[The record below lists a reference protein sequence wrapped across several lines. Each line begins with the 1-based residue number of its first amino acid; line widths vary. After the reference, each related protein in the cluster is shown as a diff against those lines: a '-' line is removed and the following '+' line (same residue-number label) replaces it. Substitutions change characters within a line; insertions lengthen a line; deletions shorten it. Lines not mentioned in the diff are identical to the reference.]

1 MTSPKGK
8 TRRRPATKK
17 ATDRVVSVSPSIAPS
32 VSPSLEVLEGLD
44 IHSSFTSL
52 EARLDSLE
60 IDLARQQGSRE
71 DDARRIAGD
80 LAVMKAR
87 VEDALD
93 AFAQTAKEL
102 RASAKSVE
110 KRSSAA
116 GVDMATVRMEI
127 DARIDGATAAIGD
140 FLKTVADDIGSQ
152 MGALGAQID
161 ELQGTVEGLTVRLD
175 VLSCGAG
182 HDDD

>member
-1 MTSPKGK
+1 MTSPKSK
-8 TRRRPATKK
+8 TRRRPASKK
-17 ATDRVVSVSPSIAPS
+17 ATDRVVSVSPS

-71 DDARRIAGD
+71 DDARRLAGE

-93 AFAQTAKEL
+93 AFAQTADDL
-102 RASAKSVE
+102 RASAKQAA
-110 KRSSAA
+110 KRSSVTG
-116 GVDMATVRMEI
+116 GVDIAAVRVEI

-140 FLKTVADDIGSQ
+140 VLKTVADDIGSR
-152 MGALGAQID
+152 MGALGVQLD
-161 ELQGTVEGLTVRLD
+161 ELQGVVQDLAVRLD
-175 VLSCGAG
+175 ALS
-182 HDDD
+182 DDAERDDG